1 MTLLVKVVKIY
12 LISEQFDKA
21 GNQID
26 YKEVNN
32 ILWKLQKQTREAKNK
47 TVQLLWEWNNFSS
60 DYVKASGIY
69 PKAKD
74 IFGYSSVHGQAN
86 KELRTKLALNSS
98 NLSTTTMDVCKIF
111 NTYKKEVWEGKR
123 SVPSYKSDQ
132 PLDLHKDS
140 IKLIY
145 ENNQFYVRLALLKK
159 AEFAKYGFKDGFRFK
174 MQVKD
179 NSTKTIL
186 ERCFDEVYKIN
197 ASKLLYDQKK
207 KMWKLNLSYSFDNK
221 NISELDKEKILG
233 VDVGVSCPLVASVF
247 GDRDRFIIKGGEIE
261 KFRKSVEARR
271 RSMLEQT
278 KYCGDGRIGHGRK
291 KRTEPALNIGD
302 KIARFRDTTNHKYS
316 RALIEYAVKKG
327 CGTIQMEKLTGITS
341 KSDRFLKDWTYYD
354 LQTKI
359 ENKAKEVGINVVYIA
374 PKYTSQRCSK
384 CGYIHKDNRP
394 NQAKFRCLKCDFESN
409 ADYNASQNIGIKNI
423 AKIIEKDLKKQKS
436 EVQVNEN
443 K

>member
-21 GNQID
+21 GNRID
-26 YKEVNN
+26 YKEVNK
-32 ILWKLQKQTREAKNK
+32 ILWELQKQTRKAKNK

-145 ENNQFYVRLALLKK
+145 ENNEFYVRLALLKK

-207 KMWKLNLSYSFDNK
+207 KMWKLADVQCSSKRNTAVTE
-221 NISELDKEKILG
+221 ELVTAE
-233 VDVGVSCPLVASVF
+233 
-247 GDRDRFIIKGGEIE
+247 
-261 KFRKSVEARR
+261 
-271 RSMLEQT
+271 
-278 KYCGDGRIGHGRK
+278 K
-291 KRTEPALNIGD
+291 KRTEPALNIGN

-394 NQAKFRCLKCDFESN
+394 NQAKFRCLECDFERN

-423 AKIIEKDLKKQKS
+423 DKIIEKDLKKQKS